1 MFYGLRCPWPPGPQ
15 NPHVLT
21 YNITP
26 ASLSQ
31 RVKHI
36 KCEHVL
42 ALRPRC
48 LLHLSHYQY
57 RQTQSCIEQWLS
69 LYSVKSDFNWFALLH
84 PDHKTVNDSGFLINW
99 LSFFGCICCCF
110 RQKIVAF
117 AFPLYTIV
125 KMDIS
130 KKVLVIVGMYLKLY
144 IAVTC
149 LLFPML
155 FLIAWR
161 VLPLL
166 RTIVV
171 R

>member
-1 MFYGLRCPWPPGPQ
+1 M
-15 NPHVLT
+15 H
-21 YNITP
+21 
-26 ASLSQ
+26 LSQ
-31 RVKHI
+31 
-36 KCEHVL
+36 
-42 ALRPRC
+42 
-48 LLHLSHYQY
+48 YQY

-125 KMDIS
+125 KSMDIS

-149 LLFPML
+149 LFFDCMEGLTFASNNCCSVTVCCC
-155 FLIAWR
+155 FYSI
-161 VLPLL
+161 LL
-166 RTIVV
+166 RCFDNTV
-171 R
+171 